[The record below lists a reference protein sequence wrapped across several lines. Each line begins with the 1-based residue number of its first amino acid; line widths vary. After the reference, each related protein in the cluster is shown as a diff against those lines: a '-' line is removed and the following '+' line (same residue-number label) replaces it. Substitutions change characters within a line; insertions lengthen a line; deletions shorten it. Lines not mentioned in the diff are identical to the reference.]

1 VIRFGVGRFAEGR
14 MPAAVAITR
23 TEHTPSDLR
32 RAAARTRD
40 ARAARRMLAI
50 ALVLEGHPRA
60 EAALACGMERQTLR
74 DWIHRYDAEGLAGL
88 SNRSP
93 PRPAPRLA
101 PAQEA
106 EVAAW
111 VRRGPDPARL
121 GGLVRWRRRDLRDE
135 IAARFG
141 VALAERTV
149 GDLLRELNFSRVSVR
164 PHHPQKDAA
173 AQEAFK
179 KTSPPL

>member
-1 VIRFGVGRFAEGR
+1 

-23 TEHTPSDLR
+23 TEHSAADLR
-32 RAAARTRD
+32 RAVARTRD

-50 ALVLEGHPRA
+50 ALVLEGRPRG

-74 DWIHRYDAEGLAGL
+74 DWIHRYNAAGLAGM

-93 PRPAPRLA
+93 PGPVPRLT
-101 PAQEA
+101 PAQKAAVA
-106 EVAAW
+106 EW
-111 VRRGPDPARL
+111 LRRGPDPARH
-121 GGLVRWRRRDLRDE
+121 GGLVRWRRRDLSDA
-135 IAARFG
+135 IAATFG

-149 GDLLRELNFSRVSVR
+149 GDLLRELNFSRVSAR
-164 PHHPQKDAA
+164 PYHPQKDAT

-179 KTSPPL
+179 KTSPPW